1 MVMRMLPIA
10 LCMMLLVLLS
20 SVAQTPFVAPA
31 AAQTQTKA
39 QPESKEA
46 LYLKCR
52 DTIFRKYG
60 QPGVQYNFGPR
71 YRVLPYTPATRID
84 HSLANATP
92 LPSATSPP

>member
-1 MVMRMLPIA
+1 MRMLPIA

-71 YRVLPYTPATRID
+71 YRVLPYTAGSWID
-84 HSLANATP
+84 HCVANGGRVD
-92 LPSATSPP
+92 

>member
-1 MVMRMLPIA
+1 MRMLPIA

-71 YRVLPYTPATRID
+71 YRVLPYTAGSWID
-84 HSLANATP
+84 QCVASGGRVD
-92 LPSATSPP
+92 

>member
-1 MVMRMLPIA
+1 MRMLPIA

-31 AAQTQTKA
+31 AAQTKTKA
-39 QPESKEA
+39 QPQSKEA

-71 YRVLPYTPATRID
+71 YRVLPYTAGSWID
-84 HSLANATP
+84 HCVASGGRAD
-92 LPSATSPP
+92 

>member
-1 MVMRMLPIA
+1 MRMLPIA
-10 LCMMLLVLLS
+10 LCMMLLVLLA

-39 QPESKEA
+39 QPQSKEA

-71 YRVLPYTPATRID
+71 YRVLPYTAGSWID
-84 HSLANATP
+84 HCVANGGRVD
-92 LPSATSPP
+92 